1 MIVEILSAIQCELKA
16 PKNQKNKFG
25 GYNYRS
31 CEDIM
36 EALKPV
42 LAKHKAAV
50 TVNDE
55 IINIGNRFYVKA
67 TATLR
72 VGDEA
77 LSNSALARECESKKG
92 MDDAQLTGATSS
104 YARKYALNGL
114 FCIDDTKDADD
125 TNTHEQQNT
134 QTPARPNQS
143 LQKETP
149 APAQTLKERLDA
161 CIQFLSAQPDKS
173 LNIADERS
181 QTIISRTQDIL
192 NELQTAGRAAE
203 YKQLNDLCNAKLLK
217 AA

>member
-16 PKNQKNKFG
+16 PKSQKNKFG

-114 FCIDDTKDADD
+114 FCIDDTKDADA

-134 QTPARPNQS
+134 QTPARP
-143 LQKETP
+143 
-149 APAQTLKERLDA
+149 PAQTLKERLDA
-161 CIQFLSAQPDKS
+161 CIKFLSAQPDKS

-181 QTIISRTQDIL
+181 QTIISRTQDVL